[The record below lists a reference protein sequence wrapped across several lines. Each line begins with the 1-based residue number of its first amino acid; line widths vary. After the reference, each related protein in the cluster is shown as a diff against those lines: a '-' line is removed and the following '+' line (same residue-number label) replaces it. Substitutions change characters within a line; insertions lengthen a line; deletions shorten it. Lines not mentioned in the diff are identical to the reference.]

1 MDSFVRKEEELKSR
15 LQRPILTAVN
25 SSGITELL
33 PNGQT
38 SLTPQTSQFHHQY
51 HLVHHQHYNTLHH
64 APPTSPRVLLPPPT
78 GGFLPLVPPGDSPP
92 VSAPISGVEY
102 GDYFLPSVKEHPSLS
117 SQPLPKSPVRLSGSA
132 RVHLGDHG
140 HTVVQTKKG
149 ITAREALAR
158 PMKLRKL
165 APETCAF
172 YRVSD
177 PQKVSQ
183 WDITLRFPKG
193 LWV

>member
-1 MDSFVRKEEELKSR
+1 MLIAAGS
-15 LQRPILTAVN
+15 
-25 SSGITELL
+25 SSGSTELL
-33 PNGQT
+33 PNGPT
-38 SLTPQTSQFHHQY
+38 SLTAQTSQLHHQ
-51 HLVHHQHYNTLHH
+51 HQLVHQQKHYNTLHH
-64 APPTSPRVLLPPPT
+64 APPTSPRVLHPPPN

-102 GDYFLPSVKEHPSLS
+102 GDYFLPSAKEHPALS
-117 SQPLPKSPVRLSGSA
+117 SQPPPKSPVRLSGSA

-149 ITAREALAR
+149 ITAREALMR

-177 PQKVSQ
+177 PQKVRQS
-183 WDITLRFPKG
+183 IPHTKSCRK
-193 LWV
+193 LWNDNWVI